1 MNQNYNDL
9 IEQISDLLFKT
20 IVEQEPNLAEK
31 AANLDTDLL
40 SLLRAIGLRVM
51 SMLLSWLVNQATNQM
66 KKPGRVVHRRP
77 QIKYTVIF
85 GQLKIESPYL
95 WNKKNKRG
103 IRPVV
108 EQLGI
113 SQGDYSIGVKRAL
126 TEFGAEES
134 FEGAAKRFQ
143 EHYGFW
149 VERNSVRREVETI
162 ATQAQQYIEY
172 RLDSLKQQADD
183 HQNQTQGLSRLI
195 VELDGCQIRT
205 GVYFPSQKAELTPK
219 RQLTKKERKIDWR
232 EVRVG
237 FARPV
242 NDRNKRTFIARMDK
256 YPVVVQQLVSAAIDQ
271 GMVTDTE
278 VTAVADGGNGLREAL
293 ERGFPKLKFI
303 LDRIHLKQHIYQTA
317 DALGLSGIHRHIWT
331 SHLLSLIDRGKAN
344 KAIKFI
350 NRHFQN
356 SPALNKL
363 DNLAKYLQRFA
374 DACHYE
380 LYKIQGLPIGS
391 GEVESAHRYIPQKR
405 LKIPGATWHPD
416 IVNPMLALRVIRANE
431 WWSDFWTHLI
441 EKKLA

>member
-1 MNQNYNDL
+1 M
-9 IEQISDLLFKT
+9 
-20 IVEQEPNLAEK
+20 
-31 AANLDTDLL
+31 
-40 SLLRAIGLRVM
+40 
-51 SMLLSWLVNQATNQM
+51 
-66 KKPGRVVHRRP
+66 
-77 QIKYTVIF
+77 
-85 GQLKIESPYL
+85 KIESPYL
-95 WNKKNKRG
+95 WNKKIKRG

-108 EQLGI
+108 EKLGI
-113 SQGDYSIGVKRAL
+113 SRGDYSIGVKRAL

-143 EHYGFW
+143 EHYGFG
-149 VERNSVRREVETI
+149 VERNAVRREVETI
-162 ATQAQQYIEY
+162 ATKRQQYIEH

-183 HQNQTQGLSRLI
+183 HKNQTPGFPRLI

-205 GVYFPSQKAELTPK
+205 GVYEPSQQEELTPK
-219 RQLTKKERKIDWR
+219 RQIPQKERKIDWR

-242 NDRNKRTFIARMDK
+242 DDKKKRTFMARMDK
-256 YPVVVQQLVSAAIDQ
+256 YPAVVQQLVSAAINQ
-271 GMVTDTE
+271 GMGKETE

-293 ERGFPKLKFI
+293 EVGFPKLKFI

-317 DALGLSGIHRHIWT
+317 DALGLNDIYRHIWT
-331 SHLLSLIDRGKAN
+331 SHLLSLIDRGKVK

-350 NRHFQN
+350 NRHFQK
-356 SPALNKL
+356 SSAQKKL
-363 DNLAKYLQRFA
+363 DNLSKYLQRFA

-416 IVNPMLALRVIRANE
+416 TINPMLALRVIRANE